1 MKSTP
6 TKTREA
12 AGGFHSDA
20 SRSGGPVP
28 YADLHSHTVF
38 SDGALTPEA
47 LTALAA
53 RRGVRV
59 LAVTDHDTTAG
70 LARAAARARAAG
82 VTLVTGIEISAH
94 FTREIHILGHF
105 IDPEN
110 PPLLTAL
117 SRRAVERQE
126 RVREIAARLASAGV
140 PIDVDALL
148 AEVAGQAANI
158 GRPHV
163 ARALLAA
170 GHVASLEEA
179 FRIYLGNDGA
189 AYVPVPRLDASTAIA
204 LIHGAGGTASLAHP
218 GIEGIDE
225 HLPALVDAGLDGL
238 EIRHPAHDAGRIA
251 RYAGLA
257 GLFRLCATGGSDFHG
272 PDGPPYPGDHTISA
286 EGLAALRDR
295 APRPYDL
302 A

>member
-1 MKSTP
+1 MQ
-6 TKTREA
+6 
-12 AGGFHSDA
+12 
-20 SRSGGPVP
+20 P
-28 YADLHSHTVF
+28 YADLHSHTTF

-70 LARAAARARAAG
+70 LTRAAAGARAAG
-82 VTLVTGIEISAH
+82 LTLVTGIEISAH
-94 FTREIHILGHF
+94 WTREVHVLGHF
-105 IDPEN
+105 IDPEH
-110 PPLLTAL
+110 PALLAAL
-117 SRRAVERQE
+117 AQRATERQA
-126 RVREIAARLASAGV
+126 RVREIGARLASAGV

-148 AEVAGQAANI
+148 AEVAGQAGNV

-170 GHVASLEEA
+170 GHVASLDEA
-179 FRIYLGNDGA
+179 FRIYLGRDGL
-189 AYVPVPRLDASTAIA
+189 AYVPVPRLDAPTAIA
-204 LIHGAGGTASLAHP
+204 LIHDAGGTASLAHP

-225 HLPALVDAGLDGL
+225 QLPALVEAGLDGL
-238 EIRHPAHDAGRIA
+238 EIRHPAHDADRVS

-257 GLFRLCATGGSDFHG
+257 GLLRLCPTGGSDFHG

-295 APRPYDL
+295 APRPFDL